1 MESTTWIILIVS
13 ALIFLFIF
21 WAISTYNR
29 LVKARNYRREAW
41 SGITV
46 FLKKRYDLVPNLLEI
61 VRGYAA
67 FEKGV
72 VEQVSVNRSMAMKA
86 SAPGEKLPAEQRFSQ
101 ALGSFFAVAES
112 YPDLKA
118 SENFRQLQDDLARL
132 ETEIE
137 SARRYYNA
145 SVRENNILVESFP
158 ASVIAGMGKF
168 EKGDY
173 FELENNDHLQVPQV
187 SFNATR

>member
-1 MESTTWIILIVS
+1 MEITTWIILIIS
-13 ALIFLFIF
+13 ALIFLLIF
-21 WAISTYNR
+21 WAIVTYNR
-29 LVKARNYRREAW
+29 LVQAKNYRQEAW

-46 FLKKRYDLVPNLLEI
+46 YLKKRYDLVPNLLET

-72 VEQVSVNRSMAMKA
+72 VEQVSINRSMAMKA
-86 SAPGEKLPAEQRFSQ
+86 SAPGEKLPAEQRFTQ

-118 SENFRQLQDDLARL
+118 SENFRQLQSDLAQL
-132 ETEIE
+132 ESEIE

-145 SVRENNILVESFP
+145 SVRENNIIIESFP
-158 ASVIAGMGKF
+158 SSIVAGIGKF
-168 EKGDY
+168 EKGEY
-173 FELENNDHLQVPQV
+173 FELEGNDYQQVPKV
-187 SFNATR
+187 SF